1 MIGFPRGSLPSK
13 QNGQLV
19 YDSWRIPLTHHDK
32 RMFVGLK
39 KPDMTELSLRL
50 GLLCDGLPGR
60 HDVLG
65 NRAAAGEDLRHGGA
79 RNTKRPRDG
88 ERLTLGWH
96 GD

>member
-1 MIGFPRGSLPSK
+1 
-13 QNGQLV
+13 
-19 YDSWRIPLTHHDK
+19 
-32 RMFVGLK
+32 
-39 KPDMTELSLRL
+39 MTELSLRL

-96 GD
+96 GDYRNFQQLGFGVAPGARAIANKWLLLDWREAAIGGAMDART